1 MLSNKLKMTIYQL
14 QFSNDTLR
22 ITDDRLQTI
31 IGNRQIK
38 NMEVSLLAK
47 SNNKQNRTDGTITSA
62 GIKFPTSMSNVN
74 NPTSAYSYTDE
85 KKIEEHAKQNK
96 EF

>member
-1 MLSNKLKMTIYQL
+1 MQ
-14 QFSNDTLR
+14 
-22 ITDDRLQTI
+22 ITSDIFPI
-31 IGNRQIK
+31 IIANRQAK
-38 NMEVSLLAK
+38 NKEVSLLAK

-96 EF
+96 RF

>member
-1 MLSNKLKMTIYQL
+1 MQRTIDV
-14 QFSNDTLR
+14 FP
-22 ITDDRLQTI
+22 
-31 IGNRQIK
+31 NRQAK
-38 NMEVSLLAK
+38 NKEVSLLAK

-96 EF
+96 RF

>member
-1 MLSNKLKMTIYQL
+1 MQ
-14 QFSNDTLR
+14 
-22 ITDDRLQTI
+22 ITSDVFPI
-31 IGNRQIK
+31 IIANRQAENK
-38 NMEVSLLAK
+38 EVSLLAK

-96 EF
+96 RF

>member
-1 MLSNKLKMTIYQL
+1 MQITIDV
-14 QFSNDTLR
+14 FP
-22 ITDDRLQTI
+22 I
-31 IGNRQIK
+31 IIANRQAK
-38 NMEVSLLAK
+38 NKEVPLLAK

-96 EF
+96 RF

>member
-1 MLSNKLKMTIYQL
+1 M
-14 QFSNDTLR
+14 
-22 ITDDRLQTI
+22 
-31 IGNRQIK
+31 
-38 NMEVSLLAK
+38 AK

-96 EF
+96 RF

>member
-1 MLSNKLKMTIYQL
+1 MQIKSDV
-14 QFSNDTLR
+14 FP
-22 ITDDRLQTI
+22 I
-31 IGNRQIK
+31 IIANRQFK
-38 NMEVSLLAK
+38 NKEVSLLAK

-96 EF
+96 RF

>member
-1 MLSNKLKMTIYQL
+1 MQ
-14 QFSNDTLR
+14 
-22 ITDDRLQTI
+22 ITSEVFPI
-31 IGNRQIK
+31 IIANRQVK
-38 NMEVSLLAK
+38 NKEVSLLAK

-96 EF
+96 RF